1 MLLSL
6 IGRFK
11 LSGFHTQM
19 PDSQRPVAGTYKY
32 TFVLLGTDGLMLDFM
47 QMIASGIAVGSTYAL
62 MGIAMV
68 IIYKT
73 SEVPNFAQGEMALIS
88 SFFAFML
95 LDQYGLPYHLAF
107 LAALIFS
114 ILLGFFLEFSIL
126 RRAKEPNILGLIVI
140 TIGIEMIL
148 LGLVSWK
155 FGADPKSMPFPI
167 SPWDSFAIGEV
178 FISQLELL
186 TLVVALII
194 MVVLFVLLRYSKLGV
209 AMKATQQNKLAA
221 RIMGIRTNR
230 IMMVTWGISSFVGC
244 VAGLL
249 IAPTTMQPFMMWDP
263 LLKGF
268 AAAVMGG
275 MTSLPGAV
283 VAAYLLGI
291 IENLFGGYVSIEFKS
306 AVAFA
311 IIVLVLCIKPSGLFA
326 RHYVKKV

>member
-1 MLLSL
+1 
-6 IGRFK
+6 
-11 LSGFHTQM
+11 
-19 PDSQRPVAGTYKY
+19 
-32 TFVLLGTDGLMLDFM
+32 MLDFI
-47 QMIASGIAVGSTYAL
+47 QMVVSGVAVGSSYAL
-62 MGIAMV
+62 MGLAMV

-88 SFFAFML
+88 AFFAYML
-95 LDQYGLPYHLAF
+95 LDGYGWSYYAAF
-107 LAALIFS
+107 SGALVFS
-114 ILLGFFLEFSIL
+114 MLLGAFLEFAVL

-140 TIGIEMIL
+140 TIGIEMVL
-148 LGLVSWK
+148 LGVVSWK
-155 FGADPKSMPFPI
+155 FGGDQKTRPFPI
-167 SPWDSFAIGEV
+167 SPYDSFAFGNI
-178 FISQLELL
+178 FISTLELL
-186 TLVVALII
+186 TLGIALFLMAVVF
-194 MVVLFVLLRYSKLGV
+194 LFLRFTRLGL
-209 AMKATQQNKLAA
+209 AMKATQQNVTAA
-221 RIMGIRTNR
+221 RVMGIRTKR
-230 IMMVTWGISSFVGC
+230 ILMLTWGISSIVGC

-249 IAPTTMQPFMMWDP
+249 IAPTIMHPFMMWDP

-306 AVAFA
+306 VVAFV

>member
-1 MLLSL
+1 
-6 IGRFK
+6 
-11 LSGFHTQM
+11 
-19 PDSQRPVAGTYKY
+19 
-32 TFVLLGTDGLMLDFM
+32 MLDFL

-68 IIYKT
+68 IVYKT

-95 LDQYGLPYHLAF
+95 LEQHGLPYHLAF
-107 LAALIFS
+107 PAALVFS

-167 SPWDSFAIGEV
+167 SPWDSFAIGKV
-178 FISQLELL
+178 FISQLEML

-194 MVVLFVLLRYSKLGV
+194 MVVLFVFLRHSKLGV
-209 AMKATQQNKLAA
+209 AMKATQQNNMAA
-221 RIMGIRTNR
+221 RIMGIRTHR

-249 IAPTTMQPFMMWDP
+249 IAPATMQPYMMWDP

-268 AAAVMGG
+268 AAAVLGG

-326 RHYVKKV
+326 RHYIKKV